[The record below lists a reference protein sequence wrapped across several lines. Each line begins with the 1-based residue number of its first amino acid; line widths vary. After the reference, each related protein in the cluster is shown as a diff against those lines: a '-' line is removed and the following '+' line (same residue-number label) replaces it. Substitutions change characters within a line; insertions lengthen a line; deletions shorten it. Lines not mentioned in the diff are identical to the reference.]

1 MSELIFTTALVM
13 FAGYLAGKLFK
24 GFNPF
29 LVAIGLLFLLFM
41 YPVFMESEN
50 EYVTYA
56 IFGFGVIL
64 NFNQPVSRLRAWF
77 ADLMNLISLRR
88 FSASYANDIGQQK
101 EQAEAD
107 LYRQK
112 HEVEEEIR
120 RQKRQAEQDIER
132 QRREAEEA
140 IRRESENLKREQER
154 ARSNNNKSQNSQGN
168 SRQENNQ
175 NRQRQNQSKNTDS
188 GHLNPQY
195 FPDACEILGKGE
207 GCILKEYKV
216 AYMQLIKL
224 YHPDKISGL
233 SGSRKA
239 QAENEA
245 KLINAAWDTIKKKLK

>member
-154 ARSNNNKSQNSQGN
+154 ARSNNKSQNSQDN

-175 NRQRQNQSKNTDS
+175 NRQSQNKSKNTDS

-207 GCILKEYKV
+207 GCILKEYKG

>member
-154 ARSNNNKSQNSQGN
+154 ARSNNKSQNSQDN

-175 NRQRQNQSKNTDS
+175 NRQSQNKSKNTDS

>member
-50 EYVTYA
+50 EYVTYS

-88 FSASYANDIGQQK
+88 FNASYANDIGQQK

-154 ARSNNNKSQNSQGN
+154 ARSNNKSQNSQDN

-175 NRQRQNQSKNTDS
+175 NRQSQNKSKNTDS

>member
-154 ARSNNNKSQNSQGN
+154 ARSKQNKSQNSQDN

-175 NRQRQNQSKNTDS
+175 NRQNQNQSKNTDS

-195 FPDACEILGKGE
+195 FPDACEILGKGQ
-207 GCILKEYKV
+207 GCTKKEYKV

-245 KLINAAWDTIKKKLK
+245 KLINAAWDTIKKKLR

>member
-154 ARSNNNKSQNSQGN
+154 ARSNNKSQNSQDN

-175 NRQRQNQSKNTDS
+175 NRQSQNKSKNTDS

-239 QAENEA
+239 QAENET

>member
-13 FAGYLAGKLFK
+13 FAGYIAGKIFK

-154 ARSNNNKSQNSQGN
+154 ARSNNKSQNSQDN

-175 NRQRQNQSKNTDS
+175 NRQSQNKSKNTDS